1 MAARACPAVAGVS
14 ETGRVPP
21 GMHDGVWSGS
31 GGFSWGT
38 VRLGICLFV
47 SIWHLGRFSG
57 CVGVPE
63 GSPDCVCWYWFC
75 WSLAGRGFWR
85 EMASVQRFCE
95 EGGRWVTFLYEKMD
109 VMGGVS
115 DVGTHERV

>member
-63 GSPDCVCWYWFC
+63 GSPDCVCWYWFS
-75 WSLAGRGFWR
+75 WSRRGRGVL
-85 EMASVQRFCE
+85 AV
-95 EGGRWVTFLYEKMD
+95 GGICAAVVRRGWQ
-109 VMGGVS
+109 MGYLFMVY
-115 DVGTHERV
+115 TL